1 MPSVPTETQGEIQI
15 DLSNRRSL
23 PPLPV
28 LRAFE
33 AVGRLGGMRRA
44 AQALGVDH
52 AVVSRHVR
60 TLESWTGVRLIYR
73 THAGGRLTAEG
84 AGYHARI
91 AGALAEIA
99 SATADLT
106 RAGARTRLNI
116 WCIPGF
122 ASQWLL
128 SRLGE
133 YRSGHTE
140 YDVEIH
146 PTDVGPDFSRHE
158 ADADLRFTPL
168 AAGGKVPSGV
178 MAVEIARP
186 LVFPV
191 ASPALLRRLAS
202 ITATTDLLSAP
213 LLHEDSQDEWRAWLT
228 ANHVEPE
235 RALPGPRLWHAHL
248 TLAAAARGEGIAL
261 ANAFL
266 VSEEVSNGRLV
277 RLDIGQPVVLGAY
290 ALFCRKDRSEG
301 AAMVKFRRWL
311 TQQARQHEKRGGLAA
326 GAGRAA

>member
-1 MPSVPTETQGEIQI
+1 M
-15 DLSNRRSL
+15 
-23 PPLPV
+23 
-28 LRAFE
+28 
-33 AVGRLGGMRRA
+33 GGIRRA

-52 AVVSRHVR
+52 AVVSRHIR
-60 TLESWTGVRLIYR
+60 ALETLTGVRLIDR
-73 THAGGRLTAEG
+73 AHAGGRLTAEG
-84 AGYHARI
+84 ADYHARI
-91 AGALAEIA
+91 AAALAEIA

-106 RAGARTRLNI
+106 RVGARARLNV

-133 YRSGHTE
+133 YRSGHTD

-158 ADADLRFTPL
+158 ADADLRFMPL
-168 AAGGKVPSGV
+168 VTAGKAPPGV

-191 ASPALLRRLAS
+191 ASPALLQRS
-202 ITATTDLLSAP
+202 GPITETREFLSAP
-213 LLHEDSQDEWRAWLT
+213 LLHEDSQDEWRAWLA

-266 VSEEVSNGRLV
+266 VSEELNNGRLV
-277 RLDIGQPVVLGAY
+277 RLDVGQPVVLGAY

-311 TQQARQHEKRGGLAA
+311 TQHARQHEKRAGLGAE
-326 GAGRAA
+326 AGRAA